1 VIDLAKLGSVSV
13 DPERRLLKV
22 GGGAYWADVDA
33 AAAQHGLATVGGTV
47 NHTGKCSTIQT
58 ALTSRTDL
66 SCLLLGVGGLTLGGG
81 YGWLTAKYGL
91 TIDVLEEV
99 EIVLANGS
107 ILTANER
114 ENADLFW
121 AVRGGGSNF
130 GVVTTFTFRAFPQT
144 NNVWSGMVTIHTRS
158 NVSFGYLLYGIV

>member
-1 VIDLAKLGSVSV
+1 MGWQPWA
-13 DPERRLLKV
+13 ERSTTRVGALPSRL
-22 GGGAYWADVDA
+22 
-33 AAAQHGLATVGGTV
+33 H
-47 NHTGKCSTIQT
+47 
-58 ALTSRTDL
+58 LTSRTNP
-66 SCLLLGVGGLTLGGG
+66 SCLLIGVGGLTLGGG

-107 ILTANER
+107 ILMANER

-144 NNVWSGMVTIHTRS
+144 NNVWSGMVAVYTRS
-158 NVSFGYLLYGIV
+158 NMNLNTYCIVLCDFSSYSKWRNSRVF